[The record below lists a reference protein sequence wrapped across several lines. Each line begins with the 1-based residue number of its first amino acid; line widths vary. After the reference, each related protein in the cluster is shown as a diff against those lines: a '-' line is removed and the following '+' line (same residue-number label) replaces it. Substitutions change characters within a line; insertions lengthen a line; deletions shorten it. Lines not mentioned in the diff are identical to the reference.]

1 MNPSRWWLLPLAI
14 ALMIDAMLGL
24 RLETSPGMVVS
35 RAVLRTTSSGGCQ
48 ASVLFRM
55 LGLDNLVIID
65 TWSQGPKAE
74 SLAANNVQFAAA
86 AGLLTP
92 QSQAVISEGIEVTRD
107 PVPQPPLKA
116 DYKSELHRGVT
127 WLTGQCTPFSN
138 PFRIRLRRL
147 GRMGGPQ
154 GSYVVYR
161 GILTNRPGVGPV
173 PKADVWLGVRPDG
186 RLGFELLRQIPT
198 APVDPGSLVTLEKV
212 FTYPA
217 AHLDALAKQSVPER
231 TSFYQ
236 QEYHD
241 LLVTM
246 QQAEDLRPH

>member
-1 MNPSRWWLLPLAI
+1 MSPARGWLVPLLV
-14 ALMIDAMLGL
+14 ALIIDAVLGL
-24 RLETSPGMVVS
+24 RYQTSTGMAVS
-35 RAVLRTTSSGGCQ
+35 RAVLRTTGSGACQ

-107 PVPQPPLKA
+107 PMPQPPLES
-116 DYKSELHRGVT
+116 DYTSELHRGVT

-138 PFRIRLRRL
+138 PFRTRLRRL
-147 GRMGGPQ
+147 GTMGSPEGT
-154 GSYVVYR
+154 YVVYR
-161 GILTNRPGVGPV
+161 GILTNRPGVGPL
-173 PKADVWLGVRPDG
+173 PKADVWLGVRQDG
-186 RLGFELLRQIPT
+186 RMGFELLRQIPT
-198 APVDPGSLVTLEKV
+198 APVDPGTLVTLEKV
-212 FTYPA
+212 FTYPS
-217 AHLDALAKQSVPER
+217 AHLDALAQQSAAER
-231 TSFYQ
+231 ASFYQ
-236 QEYHD
+236 QDYHD

-246 QQAEDLRPH
+246 QQAEDMGTR